1 MVTAN
6 DIRTCVFSR
15 AGRGYKIQDVDDF
28 LEEAADSME
37 HLQKENEELIR
48 KLEVLA
54 DRIQE
59 YRNDEDSIRSALLT
73 AQKSAD
79 RILKEA
85 TEQKETIVVDARQQA
100 EDMLRLSHDKS
111 VAIATETKERATE
124 VLAEAKEKASRL
136 LLEAKQKSED
146 MLAEAVEGCRAE
158 KKYLDFLK
166 EQEKNFRQEIVEMY
180 KKQFELLKRGP
191 ELVKELDQ
199 SMAETEEPVTVH
211 HVEAEESAEEVMT
224 ETAELV
230 MDETVEEPVEET
242 ISDVTEEEEEPIYSS
257 PEDILLPV
265 DVVGEK
271 DTTEDIVSDSSLL
284 PNAEQADENDE
295 QVFINDGFSVK
306 RRFTDLKFGDDY
318 DISSDDE
325 YDEV

>member
-1 MVTAN
+1 MITAH

-28 LEEAADSME
+28 LEEAAESME
-37 HLQKENEELIR
+37 RLQKENEELIR

-85 TEQKETIVVDARQQA
+85 NEQKESIIDDARQQA

-111 VAIATETKERATE
+111 LAIATETKERATE
-124 VLAEAKEKASRL
+124 VLAEAKDKASHL
-136 LLEAKQKSED
+136 LMDAKQKSEA
-146 MLAEAVEGCRAE
+146 MLSEAVEGCRVE

-166 EQEKNFRQEIVEMY
+166 EQEQSFRQEIVEMY
-180 KKQFELLKRGP
+180 KRQFELLKRGP
-191 ELVKELDQ
+191 EIIKEMEQALSQ
-199 SMAETEEPVTVH
+199 EAEPVTLSFDEETVDDLKQPAED
-211 HVEAEESAEEVMT
+211 VSEFSDVAVQEDVSDAEENTYV
-224 ETAELV
+224 
-230 MDETVEEPVEET
+230 
-242 ISDVTEEEEEPIYSS
+242 S
-257 PEDILLPV
+257 PEDIPLPV
-265 DVVGEK
+265 S
-271 DTTEDIVSDSSLL
+271 IVSDSSMELDSGVI
-284 PNAEQADENDE
+284 PDEDSE
-295 QVFINDGFSVK
+295 EEAAPVINDGFSVK
-306 RRFTDLKFGDDY
+306 SKFSDVKFGDDY
-318 DISSDDE
+318 DISSDDDYSD

>member
-1 MVTAN
+1 MITAH

-28 LEEAADSME
+28 LEDAADSME
-37 HLQKENEELIR
+37 QLQKENEELIR

-79 RILKEA
+79 KVVREA
-85 TEQKETIVVDARQQA
+85 DEQKEQIIADARQQA

-111 VAIATETKERATE
+111 VAIATETKEKATL
-124 VLAEAKEKASRL
+124 VLNEAKDKASRL
-136 LLEAKQKSED
+136 LMEAKTKSED
-146 MLAEAVEGCRAE
+146 MLSEAVEGCKAE

-166 EQEKNFRQEIVEMY
+166 EQEKFFRQEIVEMY

-191 ELVKELDQ
+191 EIVKELEQALASEQEPVTLEEPQAPVQ
-199 SMAETEEPVTVH
+199 SYEEPVVQEEE
-211 HVEAEESAEEVMT
+211 VEPVPAEEPENEPVAEEKVYIDPEDVPLPVAT
-224 ETAELV
+224 IPEERFV
-230 MDETVEEPVEET
+230 VHPSDETQ
-242 ISDVTEEEEEPIYSS
+242 D
-257 PEDILLPV
+257 DLH
-265 DVVGEK
+265 
-271 DTTEDIVSDSSLL
+271 
-284 PNAEQADENDE
+284 DE
-295 QVFINDGFSVK
+295 QPVISDGFSVK
-306 RRFTDLKFGDDY
+306 KKFGDLKFGDDY
-318 DISSDDE
+318 DISSDDD